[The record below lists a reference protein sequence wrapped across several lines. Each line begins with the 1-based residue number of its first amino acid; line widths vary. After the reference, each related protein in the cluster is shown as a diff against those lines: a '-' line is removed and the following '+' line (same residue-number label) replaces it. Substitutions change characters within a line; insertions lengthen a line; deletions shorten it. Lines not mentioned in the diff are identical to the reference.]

1 MRRGLI
7 RGVGRSTK
15 PDADILRCYAD
26 DEGENDRSLITTD
39 TKTRPLKPG
48 MTCQIELRLIHLISH
63 AASMLCRLAT
73 DDETRRE
80 SATRCHASHILCTS
94 PQAGFPRQQFRTVG
108 RHGWA
113 GRKTLPRAK
122 PRWPI
127 RHTAPPCCALPATG
141 DETRREVAKWSATRL
156 SRVTHSP
163 EKRPELP
170 WRDGILAQR
179 GLYIRPLTF
188 DLR

>member
-26 DEGENDRSLITTD
+26 DEGENDRSLFTTD

-63 AASMLCRLAT
+63 AASMLCRPAI

-80 SATRCHASHILCTS
+80 SATRCHATYPLYESASRFPAPAIQDGGTTWLGRANDIAACEAALAYKAHGPSMLCL
-94 PQAGFPRQQFRTVG
+94 A
-108 RHGWA
+108 
-113 GRKTLPRAK
+113 
-122 PRWPI
+122 
-127 RHTAPPCCALPATG
+127 C
-141 DETRREVAKWSATRL
+141 DRR
-156 SRVTHSP
+156 
-163 EKRPELP
+163 
-170 WRDGILAQR
+170 
-179 GLYIRPLTF
+179 
-188 DLR
+188 